1 MADNRMA
8 YGLAKKYGIDTA
20 GMSPKEV
27 WEALKEKGVTE
38 NIAVKEYR
46 ENERKSKGRLE
57 ERYGG
62 EKDGLPLEGRD
73 RDEAMSEAGGKSSN
87 TPARG
92 IMKYVAKFQ
101 GKPEGTYNYKTGK
114 PVNLTD
120 GYMVTFHQNEAD
132 EEGHYKTHYG
142 RYTEEEYDRLAN
154 EFVEQNDAEM
164 YVGVF
169 DNEPEISFKVKTKE
183 QALRLMFEHNQDS
196 IWDNE
201 TAAKGDYENALIKNT
216 KRDKS
221 KNPLR
226 GEQI

>member
-1 MADNRMA
+1 
-8 YGLAKKYGIDTA
+8 
-20 GMSPKEV
+20 
-27 WEALKEKGVTE
+27 
-38 NIAVKEYR
+38 
-46 ENERKSKGRLE
+46 
-57 ERYGG
+57 
-62 EKDGLPLEGRD
+62 
-73 RDEAMSEAGGKSSN
+73 
-87 TPARG
+87 
-92 IMKYVAKFQ
+92 
-101 GKPEGTYNYKTGK
+101 
-114 PVNLTD
+114 
-120 GYMVTFHQNEAD
+120 
-132 EEGHYKTHYG
+132 
-142 RYTEEEYDRLAN
+142 
-154 EFVEQNDAEM
+154 M